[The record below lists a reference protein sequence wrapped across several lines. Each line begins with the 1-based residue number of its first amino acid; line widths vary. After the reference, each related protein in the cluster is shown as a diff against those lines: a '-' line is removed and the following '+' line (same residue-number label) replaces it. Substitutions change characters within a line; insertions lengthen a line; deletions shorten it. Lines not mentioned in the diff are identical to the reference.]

1 MFKRT
6 KLGKV
11 SIVVFLTALIW
22 VYADLAQDERLNLTN
37 VAIDVAKSSDPT
49 LWVSFVVE
57 GMAPNLRTSVALDT
71 VVLKGP
77 ASRVTEVERRKN
89 KGALDLD
96 LFLVPEEAGPAQAGV
111 RTLDVLDF
119 LKRSDEIRQLGLT
132 VEECEPDALTV
143 QVRKLVKTSVAVQCV
158 GIDPSL
164 EVAALEPSTV
174 EAHVP
179 EDGALKATI
188 RLTPDEQN
196 QARNAPVEKTP
207 YIELVPG
214 QRREVSTKVR
224 VTLTPAQNVLA
235 ADSVP
240 ATLGFCFSPN
250 LQGKYRVV
258 LQNDPTELARVL
270 VRATPFARQAYREA
284 PYQILLYIDDRDRQA
299 TEPIRREVVFS
310 FPEEYVR
317 RDEIRADQPAPIARF
332 TLEPIPEATTEI
344 SGL

>member
-6 KLGKV
+6 KLGKI
-11 SIVVFLTALIW
+11 SIVIFLTALIW
-22 VYADLAQDERLNLTN
+22 VYADLAQDDRLSLTN
-37 VAIDVAKSSDPT
+37 VVIEVAKPSDPAS
-49 LWVSFVVE
+49 WVSFVVE
-57 GMAPNLRTSVALDT
+57 ETVPNLRTSVVLDT

-77 ASRVTEVERRKN
+77 ASRITEVERSKN
-89 KGALDLD
+89 KGMLALD
-96 LFLVPEEAGPAQAGV
+96 LFLVPEKEGLDKPAV
-111 RTLDVLDF
+111 RSVDVLDF
-119 LKRSDEIRQLGLT
+119 LKRNDEIRQLGLT
-132 VEECEPDALTV
+132 VEDCEPRTLTV
-143 QVRKLVKTSVAVQCV
+143 QVRELVETSVAVQCV

-164 EVAALEPSTV
+164 EVGALEPSTV
-174 EAHVP
+174 TAHVP
-179 EDGALKATI
+179 KDEALKATI
-188 RLTPDEQN
+188 RLTPEEQN
-196 QARNAPVEKTP
+196 QAKNAPVEKTP

-224 VTLTPAQNVLA
+224 VTLTAAQNVLA

-270 VRATPFARQAYREA
+270 IRATPLARQAYREA
-284 PYQILLYIDDRDRQA
+284 PYHILLYIDDRDRQA

-317 RDEIRADQPAPIARF
+317 RDEIRADQPTPIARF
-332 TLEPIPEATTEI
+332 TLESIPEATTEI